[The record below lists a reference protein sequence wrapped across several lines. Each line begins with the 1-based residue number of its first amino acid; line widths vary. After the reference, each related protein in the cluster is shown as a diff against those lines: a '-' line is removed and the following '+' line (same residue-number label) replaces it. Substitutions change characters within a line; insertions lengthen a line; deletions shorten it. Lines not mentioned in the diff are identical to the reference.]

1 MQKLK
6 FNINSVDY
14 TLSFYAVADSMYK
27 TTLLRGDDV
36 VSYDVTDSQ
45 YQTPWLAL
53 DRLLSSSID
62 KLRYTR
68 GEYSESLYKRIEELK
83 NVIDGLTDA
92 DVRHKVI
99 KTQEF
104 TK

>member
-1 MQKLK
+1 MQKIDFKIDNL
-6 FNINSVDY
+6 DY

-36 VSYDVTDSQ
+36 VSYDVTDNQ

-53 DRLLSSSID
+53 DRLLTSSID

-83 NVIDGLTDA
+83 TIIDGLTDA
-92 DVRHKVI
+92 GVRHKVI
-99 KTQEF
+99 KTQEYA
-104 TK
+104 K

>member
-6 FNINSVDY
+6 FKIDNLDY
-14 TLSFYAVADSMYK
+14 TLSFYAVVDGMYK

-53 DRLLSSSID
+53 DRLLSASIN

-92 DVRHKVI
+92 GVRHKVI

-104 TK
+104 EK

>member
-1 MQKLK
+1 MQKVK
-6 FNINSVDY
+6 FIVDGVGY
-14 TLSFYAVADSMYK
+14 TLSFYAVVDGMYK

-53 DRLLSSSID
+53 DRLLSASID

-68 GEYSESLYKRIEELK
+68 GEYSERLYNRIEELK
-83 NVIDGLTDA
+83 AVIDGLDDA
-92 DVRHKVI
+92 GLRHKVI

-104 TK
+104 VK

>member
-6 FNINSVDY
+6 FKIDSVDY
-14 TLSFYAVADSMYK
+14 TLSFYGVVDGMYK

-36 VSYDVTDSQ
+36 VSYDVTDNQ

-53 DRLLSSSID
+53 DRLLADSIK

-68 GEYSESLYKRIEELK
+68 GKYSDIIYKRIEELK
-83 NVIDGLTDA
+83 TIIDGLDYA
-92 DVRHKVI
+92 GIRHKVI
-99 KTQEF
+99 KIKEY
-104 TK
+104 